1 MKKKTPIRIMIVDD
15 HFVVRI
21 GLTAAIN
28 AEPDMLVVAE
38 AEDGPQAIERFRQHR
53 PDVALMDLRLPGLS
67 GVETT
72 QAICREFDSAS
83 IIILSTYGGDE
94 SIHRALQ
101 AGAKAYLLK
110 TTSHDDLLTA
120 IRVVYSGRK
129 HLPPEVAA
137 QLAER
142 LPNSELSAREMEVL
156 QLIAKGLSNRE
167 IANALF
173 VTEGTIK
180 FHVINILNKLGAN
193 DRTMAVTIALQR
205 GIIFFF

>member
-1 MKKKTPIRIMIVDD
+1 MVVDD

-21 GLTAAIN
+21 GLTAAVN

-38 AEDGPQAIERFRQHR
+38 AEDGPQAIERFRQYR

-72 QAICREFDSAS
+72 HVICREFDSAS

-129 HLPPEVAA
+129 YLPPEVAA

-167 IANALF
+167 IANALS

-193 DRTMAVTIALQR
+193 DRTMAVTLALQR

>member
-1 MKKKTPIRIMIVDD
+1 LEKKTPIRIMVVDD

-21 GLTAAIN
+21 GLTAAVN

-38 AEDGPQAIERFRQHR
+38 AEDGPQAIERFRQYR

-72 QAICREFDSAS
+72 HVICREFDSAS

-129 HLPPEVAA
+129 YLPPEVAA

-167 IANALF
+167 IANALS

-193 DRTMAVTIALQR
+193 DRTMAVTLALQR

>member
-1 MKKKTPIRIMIVDD
+1 
-15 HFVVRI
+15 
-21 GLTAAIN
+21 
-28 AEPDMLVVAE
+28 
-38 AEDGPQAIERFRQHR
+38 
-53 PDVALMDLRLPGLS
+53 
-67 GVETT
+67 VETT
-72 QAICREFDSAS
+72 RAIRREFDSAA
-83 IIILSTYGGDE
+83 IIILSTFGGDE
-94 SIHRALQ
+94 SIHQALQ

-110 TTSHDDLLTA
+110 TTSHNDLLNA
-120 IRVVYSGRK
+120 IRIVYGGRK

-156 QLIAKGLSNRE
+156 QLIAKGMSNRE
-167 IANALF
+167 IADALF

-180 FHVINILNKLGAN
+180 FHVLNILNKLGAS

>member
-1 MKKKTPIRIMIVDD
+1 MVVDD

-21 GLTAAIN
+21 GLTAAVN

-38 AEDGPQAIERFRQHR
+38 AEDGPQAIERFRQYR

-72 QAICREFDSAS
+72 HVICREFDSAS

-129 HLPPEVAA
+129 YLPPEVAA

-142 LPNSELSAREMEVL
+142 LPNSELSPREMEVL

-167 IANALF
+167 IANALS

-193 DRTMAVTIALQR
+193 DRTMAVTLALQR

>member
-1 MKKKTPIRIMIVDD
+1 MIVDD

-21 GLTAAIN
+21 GLTAALN
-28 AEPDMLVVAE
+28 TEPDMLVVAE
-38 AEDGPQAIERFRQHR
+38 AEDGPQAIERFRQYR

-67 GVETT
+67 
-72 QAICREFDSAS
+72 
-83 IIILSTYGGDE
+83 GDE

-120 IRVVYSGRK
+120 IRVVYNGRK
-129 HLPPEVAA
+129 YLPPEVAA

-180 FHVINILNKLGAN
+180 FHVINILNKLGAK

-205 GIIFFF
+205 GIIPFF

>member
-1 MKKKTPIRIMIVDD
+1 LEKKTPIRIMIVDD

-21 GLTAAIN
+21 GLTAALN
-28 AEPDMLVVAE
+28 TEPDMLVVAE
-38 AEDGPQAIERFRQHR
+38 AEDGPQAIERFRQYR

-72 QAICREFDSAS
+72 RVICREFDSAS

-120 IRVVYSGRK
+120 IRVVYNGRK
-129 HLPPEVAA
+129 YLPPEVAA

-180 FHVINILNKLGAN
+180 FHVINILNKLGAK

-205 GIIFFF
+205 GIIPFF

>member
-1 MKKKTPIRIMIVDD
+1 MEKKTPIRIMVVDD

-21 GLTAAIN
+21 GLTAAVN

-38 AEDGPQAIERFRQHR
+38 AEDGPQAIERFRQYR

-72 QAICREFDSAS
+72 HVICREFDSAS

-129 HLPPEVAA
+129 YLPPEVAA

-142 LPNSELSAREMEVL
+142 LPNSELSPREMEVL

-167 IANALF
+167 IANALS

-193 DRTMAVTIALQR
+193 DRTMAVTLALQR

>member
-1 MKKKTPIRIMIVDD
+1 MVVDD

-21 GLTAAIN
+21 GLTAAVN

-38 AEDGPQAIERFRQHR
+38 AEDGPQAIERFRQYR

-72 QAICREFDSAS
+72 HVICREFDSAS

-129 HLPPEVAA
+129 YLPPEVAA

-167 IANALF
+167 IANALS

>member
-1 MKKKTPIRIMIVDD
+1 LEKKTPIRIMVVDD

-21 GLTAAIN
+21 GLTAAVN

-38 AEDGPQAIERFRQHR
+38 AEDGPQAIERFRQYR

-72 QAICREFDSAS
+72 HVICREFDSAS

-129 HLPPEVAA
+129 YLPPEVDA

-142 LPNSELSAREMEVL
+142 LPNSELSAREIEVL

-193 DRTMAVTIALQR
+193 DRTMAVTLALQR

>member
-1 MKKKTPIRIMIVDD
+1 LEKKTPIRIMVVDD

-21 GLTAAIN
+21 GLTAAVN

-38 AEDGPQAIERFRQHR
+38 AEDGPQAIERFRQYR

-72 QAICREFDSAS
+72 HVICREFDSAS

-156 QLIAKGLSNRE
+156 KLIAKGLSNRE
-167 IANALF
+167 IANALS
-173 VTEGTIK
+173 VT
-180 FHVINILNKLGAN
+180 
-193 DRTMAVTIALQR
+193 
-205 GIIFFF
+205 

>member
-1 MKKKTPIRIMIVDD
+1 LKKKTPIRIMVVDD

-21 GLTAAIN
+21 GLTAAVN

>member
-1 MKKKTPIRIMIVDD
+1 MVVDD

-21 GLTAAIN
+21 GLTAAVN

-38 AEDGPQAIERFRQHR
+38 AEDGPQAIERFRQYR
-53 PDVALMDLRLPGLS
+53 PDVALMDMRLPGLS

-72 QAICREFDSAS
+72 HVICREFDSAS

-129 HLPPEVAA
+129 YLPPEVAA

-142 LPNSELSAREMEVL
+142 LPNSELSPREMEVL

-167 IANALF
+167 IANALS

-193 DRTMAVTIALQR
+193 DRTMAVTLALQR

>member
-1 MKKKTPIRIMIVDD
+1 MEKKTPIRIMVVDD

-21 GLTAAIN
+21 GLTAAVN

-38 AEDGPQAIERFRQHR
+38 AEDGPQAIERFRQYR

-72 QAICREFDSAS
+72 HVICREFDSAS

-129 HLPPEVAA
+129 YLPPEVAA

-167 IANALF
+167 IANALS

-193 DRTMAVTIALQR
+193 DRTMAVTLALQR